1 MKGWTPA
8 LADHYAQRVTTLA
21 DCWKVTRQDG
31 TVLAFTS
38 HERDLTV
45 DGVTYQASTSF
56 TPSEANSS
64 AELAVDTMELK
75 SWLEGAGIT
84 APDIEAG
91 LYDGAMV
98 ENFEVDYTAVEI
110 DGVATG
116 GGDSSFTTDA
126 DIDGVTGWQVR
137 WLTGANAGAT
147 SEVSSAGSGTVT
159 LAGALAESVQA
170 GDTFRILKGRNIKL
184 TGFLGNPRWTSEGE
198 VIYEVRS
205 LAQKLQQVIGNKT
218 QPTCV
223 NRLGDEW
230 CGVDLDGLQEA
241 GAVETVHGRTA
252 FSDTTQTQSAGYFA
266 GGLVEF
272 TTGNNAG
279 YQRQVRTFDGERFE
293 LLAPFPFPFAAG
305 DQYQARPDCFKRL
318 IEDCRDTFDNVINF
332 RGAPYLPGTDTLY
345 DYPDPPIS

>member
-1 MKGWTPA
+1 MKSWTTA
-8 LADHYAQRVTTLA
+8 LADHYAQDVTTLA
-21 DCWKVTRQDG
+21 DCWKLTRQDG

-38 HERDLTV
+38 HERDLVV

-98 ENFEVDYTAVEI
+98 ENFEVNYQAP
-110 DGVATG
+110 
-116 GGDSSFTTDA
+116 DA
-126 DIDGVTGWQVR
+126 G
-137 WLTGANAGAT
+137 
-147 SEVSSAGSGTVT
+147 
-159 LAGALAESVQA
+159 
-170 GDTFRILKGRNIKL
+170 KNIKL

-205 LAQKLQQVIGNKT
+205 LAQKLQQVIGHKT
-218 QPTCV
+218 QPTCI

-241 GAVETVHGRTA
+241 GAVETVHSRTA
-252 FSDTTQTQSAGYFA
+252 FSDSTQAQSAGYFA

-272 TTGNNAG
+272 TTGDNAG

-293 LLAPFPFPFAAG
+293 LLAPFPFPFEVG
-305 DQYQARPDCFKRL
+305 DQYKARPDCFKRL
-318 IEDCRDTFDNVINF
+318 AEDCRDTFDNVINF
-332 RGAPYLPGTDTLY
+332 RGAPYLPGTDKQY